1 MRASVMTVIRLGP
14 CAVYGAAALSLVSVA
29 LVANAPSSAL
39 AWGVYMTMVPS
50 TRRLVLAL
58 VSAPGPAFWGAVAM
72 LIVGAAVGAYL
83 ALRPERYLR
92 LRFVHAH
99 VALIASG
106 LAVIQISGNG
116 AGLASASFSQLPA
129 SSWSVVLSSP
139 TGLVLLV
146 LVFLACLNAH
156 AAIIKRIRV

>member
-1 MRASVMTVIRLGP
+1 MRTSVMTVIRLGP
-14 CAVYGAAALSLVSVA
+14 CAVYAAAALSLVSVA

-39 AWGVYMTMVPS
+39 CWGVYMTMVPL
-50 TRRLVLAL
+50 TRRLMPAL
-58 VSAPGPAFWGAVAM
+58 VSPPDPAFWGAAAM
-72 LIVGAAVGAYL
+72 LFVGAAVGAYL
-83 ALRPERYLR
+83 AVHPERHLR

-106 LAVIQISGNG
+106 LAVLQISGNG

-129 SSWSVVLSSP
+129 SSWSAVLGSP

-146 LVFLACLNAH
+146 LVFLACLSAH